1 MGNCVQPMEADQT
14 SDAIMIK
21 DLMDVIVH
29 LTQELNSKTR
39 DLEMYRHQ
47 VNVFLQE
54 VENRDREI
62 AILKSELRNNMLKLK
77 KVRFTV

>member
-62 AILKSELRNNMLKLK
+62 AILKSELRKNMLKLK

>member
-21 DLMDVIVH
+21 DLIDVIVH

-62 AILKSELRNNMLKLK
+62 AILKSEL
-77 KVRFTV
+77 